1 MGLLTLRLRRA
12 SLRAA
17 CAAAAALIA
26 AAPALA
32 QEESMIVR
40 RASEL
45 RAAPAADGAVAASLP
60 ADSQVTR
67 LGDRQGPWL
76 KVRTAAGATGWVHLF
91 DVRSSSGAAEGGN
104 GSGGGNAVT
113 GALRGVTGFF
123 SKAPE
128 QKTTTPTATIGI
140 RGLGA
145 EDLAQAQPD
154 LQAVAR
160 MEALR
165 ASEADARRFAKQADL
180 AAVNVE
186 PLPAPAPAAN
196 TQSGVTQ

>member
-1 MGLLTLRLRRA
+1 MGLLTPLN
-12 SLRAA
+12 LRAA
-17 CAAAAALIA
+17 VVLAAALAA
-26 AAPALA
+26 AAPAAHA
-32 QEESMIVR
+32 QDEAAVVR

-45 RAAPAADGAVAASLP
+45 RATPAADGAVAASLP

-67 LGDRQGPWL
+67 LGDRQGPWV
-76 KVRTAAGATGWVHLF
+76 KVKAASGATGWLHMF
-91 DVRSSSGAAEGGN
+91 DLRSPGSTGD
-104 GSGGGNAVT
+104 GSGGGTMA

-154 LQAVAR
+154 LQAVTR
-160 MEALR
+160 MEKLR
-165 ASEADARRFAKQADL
+165 ASEADAQRFAKQANL
-180 AAVNVE
+180 APVNVE
-186 PLPAPAPAAN
+186 PLPAPAPATAI
-196 TQSGVTQ
+196 QSGVTQ